1 MFLFLKDRERK
12 RKDQMLDGYGDGED
26 LAGTGG
32 RENIKIYCKEYFFLA
47 IIL

>member
-12 RKDQMLDGYGDGED
+12 RKDRYGDGED

-32 RENIKIYCKEYFFLA
+32 GENIIKIYCKEYFFLV

>member
-12 RKDQMLDGYGDGED
+12 RKDKKLDGCGDGED

-32 RENIKIYCKEYFFLA
+32 GENIIKIYCKEYFF
-47 IIL
+47 

>member
-12 RKDQMLDGYGDGED
+12 RKDKKLDGYGDGED

-32 RENIKIYCKEYFFLA
+32 RGKYHQNIL
-47 IIL
+47 